1 MHSVNFLAIVGAT
14 IVAFLFSSAWYIA
27 LNSQRRRFSPAAT
40 AEGRPSAWMMP
51 VEIIRTL
58 VLALIIAGVVSRLAI
73 TNVAGAVLFA
83 AVMWIGFPVI
93 LLSGSVLYEKVPWQL
108 AAIHAGDWLG
118 KLLIVTI
125 AVSLWRL

>member
-1 MHSVNFLAIVGAT
+1 MNGVSVLAIVAAT

-27 LNSQRRRFSPAAT
+27 LNRRRRQFSPAAT
-40 AEGRPSAWMMP
+40 EGGRPPAWMMP

-58 VLALIIAGVVSRLAI
+58 VLVLVIAGLVSQLAI
-73 TNVAGAVLFA
+73 TNLSGAVLFA
-83 AVMWIGFPVI
+83 ALVWVGFPVI

-118 KLLIVTI
+118 KLLII
-125 AVSLWRL
+125 GIIVSLWRL